1 MPVPIGL
8 SYNGFN
14 MQTATV
20 VTVGFNDA
28 QTFTRNLGV
37 FKRIRRAGALI
48 TNDTYEDR
56 VIAVTGNLEQTSV
69 TALEGAIDDF
79 ENALSAKYGNLDID
93 YEGGTRRYI
102 ATPQRVSFPRDH
114 RGSTWAEF
122 EVDFLITEYGK
133 DTASTTL
140 INNVNKTASPATQAM
155 TVDGSAPQQYL
166 IITVTLNSFTG
177 TTMNTITVGNNETG
191 QAVSVSRQW
200 TAADVLVIDV
210 ENQTCKVNGVVV
222 DFSGAFPRFK
232 PGSRTLSYTDDMS
245 ARSVNITATYIK
257 RWL

>member
-14 MQTATV
+14 MQTSTV
-20 VTVGFNDA
+20 VTVEFNDA

-37 FKRIRRAGALI
+37 FKRVRRAGSLI

-56 VIAVTGNLEQTSV
+56 VIAVSGNLEQTSV
-69 TALEGAIDDF
+69 TALEAAIDDF
-79 ENALSAKYGNLDID
+79 ENALSAKYGELDID
-93 YEGGTRRYI
+93 YEGSTRRYV
-102 ATPQRVSFPRDH
+102 ATPQRVAFPREH
-114 RGSTWAEF
+114 RGSTWAGF

-140 INNVNKTASPATQAM
+140 INNVSKTTSPATQAM

-166 IITVTLNSFTG
+166 IISVTLDSFTG
-177 TTMNTITVGNNETG
+177 ASLNTITIGNNETT

-200 TAADVLVIDV
+200 LATDVLVIDV
-210 ENQTCKVNGVVV
+210 ENQTCKVNGTLV
-222 DFSGAFPRFK
+222 DYSGAFPQFK
-232 PGSRTLSYTDDMS
+232 PGSRTLSYADDMT
-245 ARSVNITATYIK
+245 ARGVHVTATYVK